1 MFFILNIGTL
11 KKIFKGRPLSN
22 RTSILSSKSPDRAIM
37 PTPLIDLLYGIGETS
52 TRDLIV
58 AGVVSLVMLVVFLRM
73 KLG

>member
-1 MFFILNIGTL
+1 
-11 KKIFKGRPLSN
+11 
-22 RTSILSSKSPDRAIM
+22 M

-58 AGVVSLVMLVVFLRM
+58 AGVVSLVLLAVFLRM